1 MKSHLHLQVRGLL
14 VLTLALG
21 LVTSGCRSNN
31 NDDAERAKQEQL
43 RKEKEEL
50 RKKQEEEARKKA
62 EEKKREEEAKRA
74 NSIIVNNEVKKV
86 KLAAFF
92 NMRFGANPPYNIGL
106 LPTEPVGSGILIHQ
120 PEYVSISVPSN
131 LKDKEIDLSITDPIN
146 NKWAVTYREK
156 TSSLAKV
163 FGHNG
168 NSIAKK
174 GSTLTFT
181 VKNEWI
187 NLFEVKLH
195 LVYEGADKKDQVVDV
210 NYLGSFKVGGQGF
223 SPLDDL
229 RKYKGVESQ
238 KLNYDTANVK
248 SSLISKLA
256 KSKKLT
262 ELILLPAAPTQDNFD
277 KLPEGLAIRVPE
289 SLLGVDIPLTVDNT
303 TEQAQEKGWAITF
316 VQDGEK
322 REFFG
327 NPLLPK
333 LLEGSKLRI
342 DVLGEN
348 KYKVTGTLIFPH
360 TTKLYTLTCAYEG
373 TFTEVPAASKLK

>member
-1 MKSHLHLQVRGLL
+1 M
-14 VLTLALG
+14 LTLALG

-238 KLNYDTANVK
+238 KLNYDTASVK
-248 SSLISKLA
+248 SSLMSKLA

-360 TTKLYTLTCAYEG
+360 TTKLYTRTCAYEG

>member
-1 MKSHLHLQVRGLL
+1 MKSHLHLQERGLL

-21 LVTSGCRSNN
+21 LVTSGCRSKN

-43 RKEKEEL
+43 RKEA
-50 RKKQEEEARKKA
+50 EA
-62 EEKKREEEAKRA
+62 KKREEEAKRA
-74 NSIIVNNEVKKV
+74 NSIIVNDAIKKV

-92 NMRFGANPPYNIGL
+92 NLRFGTNSPYNIGF
-106 LPTEPVGSGILIHQ
+106 LPAEPIGDGHLRSQSEYIYMGI
-120 PEYVSISVPSN
+120 PSN
-131 LKDKEIDLSITDPIN
+131 LKDKVIDLSQGDATTSTWTIM
-146 NKWAVTYREK
+146 YRGDA
-156 TSSLAKV
+156 SSEEKV

-168 NSIAKK
+168 NSTAKK

-195 LVYEGADKKDQVVDV
+195 LVFEGTDKKDQVVDV
-210 NYLGSFKVGGQGF
+210 NYLGSFKVGGDGLL
-223 SPLDDL
+223 PLDDL

-342 DVLGEN
+342 DVLGKN